1 MPELPEVET
10 IRRDLEAKILNKE
23 IVGVAVKKPRVI
35 RGARQK
41 LIAAVVGQ
49 AITGINRRGKLLIA
63 ALTSGQFLLMHLKM
77 TGQLIYE
84 YEQGIVAGGHSLT
97 KTDLRLPGRYTHII
111 ISFRDGSH
119 LYFNDLR
126 QFGYM
131 QITDKAGLEK
141 ELNKFGIEPL
151 TPGFTFADFKKIFA
165 RRKTSVK
172 ALLMNQKLIA
182 GIGNIYADEICFY
195 AGIRP
200 SRLAPVLTDA
210 EIKKLYQGCKIIL
223 QKAIK
228 ARGTTFNTFRDAE
241 GNKGGFVKFLKVYG
255 RKGERC
261 KRCHAGVIIKIKQN
275 GRGTHYCP
283 ECQR

>member
-10 IRRDLEAKILNKE
+10 IRRDLEAKIKNKE
-23 IVGVAVKKPRVI
+23 IVGIAVKKPSVV
-35 RGARQK
+35 RGAYKK
-41 LIAAVVGQ
+41 LIAAMDGQ
-49 AITGINRRGKLLIA
+49 AITAINRRGKLLIA
-63 ALTSGQFLLMHLKM
+63 VLRDDRFLLIHLKM

-84 YEQGIVAGGHSLT
+84 YKQEIIAGGHSFA
-97 KTDLRLPGRYTHII
+97 KTDLDLPGKHTHVI

-131 QITDKAGLEK
+131 KIVDKKGLEE
-141 ELNKFGIEPL
+141 ELAKFGIEPL
-151 TPGFTFADFKKIFA
+151 TADFTLANFKKIFA

-172 ALLMNQKLIA
+172 ALLLNQKLIA

-200 SRLAPVLTDA
+200 SRTAPTLNNA

-228 ARGTTFNTFRDAE
+228 ARGTTFNTFRDAD
-241 GNKGGFVKFLKVYG
+241 GNKGGFIKFLKVYG

-261 KRCHAGVIIKIKQN
+261 KRCRAGVIIKIKQG

-283 ECQR
+283 ECQK